1 MRVMAMEKKE
11 QNLSL
16 NTRNAKWGSAAI
28 ETISRQLRKELPGL
42 RGFSATGLKNM
53 RKFFENWQMLDAKT
67 YEMVS
72 KSASAIADLNDGV
85 IDVFQAIKI
94 PETRDFP
101 VEDFFNFKARCYYIH
116 RTAQE
121 FLSEKALDKIIKT
134 DAYEHKDRMPNN
146 FSATLSDSEM
156 ARKAVMMFKD
166 EYLLDFINVEEIGER
181 DKETSEEMP
190 EKLRKALPDV
200 EELKKLL

>member
-1 MRVMAMEKKE
+1 MAMEKKE

-28 ETISRQLRKELPGL
+28 VSK
-42 RGFSATGLKNM
+42 SASIIADL
-53 RKFFENWQMLDAKT
+53 QT
-67 YEMVS
+67 YENQPLI

-101 VEDFFNFKARCYYIH
+101 VEDFFRVPFSHHIRIIEKVEDFKARCYYIN

-146 FSATLSDSEM
+146 FSATLSDSKM

>member
-1 MRVMAMEKKE
+1 
-11 QNLSL
+11 
-16 NTRNAKWGSAAI
+16 
-28 ETISRQLRKELPGL
+28 
-42 RGFSATGLKNM
+42 
-53 RKFFENWQMLDAKT
+53 
-67 YEMVS
+67 
-72 KSASAIADLNDGV
+72 
-85 IDVFQAIKI
+85 
-94 PETRDFP
+94 
-101 VEDFFNFKARCYYIH
+101 
-116 RTAQE
+116 
-121 FLSEKALDKIIKT
+121 
-134 DAYEHKDRMPNN
+134 MPNN

>member
-1 MRVMAMEKKE
+1 MEKKE

-101 VEDFFNFKARCYYIH
+101 VEDFFRVPFSHHIRIIEKVEDFKARCYYIH
-116 RTAQE
+116 RTA
-121 FLSEKALDKIIKT
+121 
-134 DAYEHKDRMPNN
+134 
-146 FSATLSDSEM
+146 M

>member
-1 MRVMAMEKKE
+1 MTAVAAIKTAKLQGQYEAAKEVNRVQLAVYFSIGKY
-11 QNLSL
+11 LSL

-28 ETISRQLRKELPGL
+28 KTISRQLRKELPGL

-72 KSASAIADLNDGV
+72 KSASIIADLQTYENQPLIKSASAIADLNDGV

-101 VEDFFNFKARCYYIH
+101 VEDFFRVPFSHHIRIIEKNAKQFLCNFVR
-116 RTAQE
+116 
-121 FLSEKALDKIIKT
+121 
-134 DAYEHKDRMPNN
+134 
-146 FSATLSDSEM
+146 
-156 ARKAVMMFKD
+156 
-166 EYLLDFINVEEIGER
+166 
-181 DKETSEEMP
+181 
-190 EKLRKALPDV
+190 LRNGSKSGNDV
-200 EELKKLL
+200 QG